1 MWNNQPK
8 PFIWTATADV
18 ILDKVRR
25 CKELSVTLE
34 LTQLA
39 GRIEGEQAQ
48 KAWSLRSR
56 IC

>member
-39 GRIEGEQAQ
+39 GRIEGNRLQ